1 MQKELKPEGSGRC
14 RGALPKAS
22 IEVLPEA
29 SIKVLPEASVERLPE
44 AGIKWARTNERIR
57 ATGAEAERAA
67 DAGVCRGGREAVDCE
82 ARAQSADVSGTLDVK
97 NP

>member
-1 MQKELKPEGSGRC
+1 
-14 RGALPKAS
+14 LPKAS

-44 AGIKWARTNERIR
+44 AGIKWTRTNERIR

-67 DAGVCRGGREAVDCE
+67 DAVIGVCRGGREAVDCE
-82 ARAQSADVSGTLDVK
+82 ARARSADVSGTLDVK